1 MNPKRYITLLALSS
15 LLVATQLARAQVYPS
30 KSVRVI
36 AGSAGSNV
44 DVIARMVAERLSQ
57 NLGQQFIID
66 NRPNPAISGPLLAKS
81 APECYTLMANSSN
94 VWILPLMQSVT
105 YDPLKDFAPVSL
117 TSQAPN
123 VLLVHPSVP
132 VRTVRDLIALAR
144 MKPGQLNYSSG
155 GSGGSPHI
163 SGELFKSMA
172 RVNIVRIP
180 YKGGGGAVTAVLT
193 GEVALTFAAAGAAM
207 PYMNSGRVK
216 ALAVTSAEPSP
227 LFPGLQTIASAG
239 LFGYESSSTNAL
251 LAPAGTPPAIV
262 RLLSVE
268 VTKVL
273 QSADI
278 RDRFTKAGLEAVS
291 STPEQLST
299 LIKTQMSSMGKVIRE
314 ADIRAN

>member
-1 MNPKRYITLLALSS
+1 MNQKRYTTLLALSC
-15 LLVATQLARAQVYPS
+15 LLAATQLACAQDYPS
-30 KSVRVI
+30 KPVRVI

-44 DVIARMVAERLSQ
+44 DVIARMIAERLSQ

-66 NRPNPAISGPLLAKS
+66 NRSNPAISGPLLAKA
-81 APECYTLMANSSN
+81 APDGYTLMANSSN

-105 YDPLKDFAPVSL
+105 YDPLKDFAAISL

-144 MKPGQLNYSSG
+144 IKPGQINYSSG

-207 PYMNSGRVK
+207 PYLNSGRVK

-239 LFGYESSSTNAL
+239 LPGYESGSTNAM

-268 VTKVL
+268 VSKVL
-273 QSADI
+273 QSPDI
-278 RDRFTKAGLEAVS
+278 RIRFTKAGLEAVS

-314 ADIRAN
+314 AGIRAN

>member
-1 MNPKRYITLLALSS
+1 MNQKRYTPLLALSC
-15 LLVATQLARAQVYPS
+15 LLAATQLACAQDYPS
-30 KSVRVI
+30 KPVRVI

-66 NRPNPAISGPLLAKS
+66 NRPNPSISGPLLAKA
-81 APECYTLMANSSN
+81 APDGYTLMANSNN
-94 VWILPLMQSVT
+94 VWILPLMQRVT
-105 YDPLKDFAPVSL
+105 YDPLKDFAAISL

-144 MKPGQLNYSSG
+144 VKPGQLNYSSG

-207 PYMNSGRVK
+207 PYLNSGRVK
-216 ALAVTSAEPSP
+216 ALAVTSVEPSP

-239 LFGYESSSTNAL
+239 LPGYESGSTNAM
-251 LAPAGTPPAIV
+251 LAPASTPPAIV

-273 QSADI
+273 QIPDI

-291 STPEQLST
+291 STPEQLSA

-314 ADIRAN
+314 AGIRAN